1 MSGCENCVW
10 ITYAKEL
17 TDMYKDSGD
26 TAKKIILKKI
36 EDPSMQVFIKMEL
49 DQIDQKK
56 SDENLLET
64 IQTKPIKKRNKKD

>member
-10 ITYAKEL
+10 IMYAKEL

-26 TAKKIILKKI
+26 TARKIILKKI

-56 SDENLLET
+56 SLLET
-64 IQTKPIKKRNKKD
+64 IQTKPPKPKKK